1 MLSANSDSF
10 LSFFFFFFQFGFLLS
25 LFLSLIGMARTSKT
39 MLNKN
44 YESGHPCIVSRN
56 AFSFSLLRGMLAL
69 GLLYVAFFMLR

>member
-10 LSFFFFFFQFGFLLS
+10 LSFFFFFSNLDSFYLF
-25 LFLSLIGMARTSKT
+25 FLSLIGMARTSKT